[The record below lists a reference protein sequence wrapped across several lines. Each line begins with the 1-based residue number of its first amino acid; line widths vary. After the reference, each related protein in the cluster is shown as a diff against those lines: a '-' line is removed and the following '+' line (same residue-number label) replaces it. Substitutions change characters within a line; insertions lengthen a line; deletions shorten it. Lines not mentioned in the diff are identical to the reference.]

1 MVNTGRALQPR
12 LVYNL
17 RISAFFIALN
27 AAIKKKYNIVSQKIQ
42 LTSFQMQCEQLK
54 ILGDC
59 VFKPVLKLPCE
70 QEIMECYCVAVGC
83 T

>member
-1 MVNTGRALQPR
+1 
-12 LVYNL
+12 
-17 RISAFFIALN
+17 
-27 AAIKKKYNIVSQKIQ
+27 
-42 LTSFQMQCEQLK
+42 MQCAQLK

-59 VFKPVLKLPCE
+59 VLKPVLKLPCE